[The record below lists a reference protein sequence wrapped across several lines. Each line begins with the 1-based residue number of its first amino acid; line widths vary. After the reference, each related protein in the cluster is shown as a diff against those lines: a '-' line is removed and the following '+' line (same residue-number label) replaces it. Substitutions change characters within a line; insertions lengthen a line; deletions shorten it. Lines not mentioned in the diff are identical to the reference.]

1 MPGSRS
7 TVELRDTRARKQ
19 KSSLSKKG
27 ILKLHRCTKQGKRTK
42 FPRVA
47 ERTEMQTD
55 PAAAWTETF
64 RMPRQTPPCPS
75 GQRPLFWTLNT
86 FLGLHGFQT
95 P

>member
-64 RMPRQTPPCPS
+64 RMPRQTRPCPS